1 MKYNFYGQRKK
12 IIGKHYHRRRWVSV
26 KYLASDVADPKMNR
40 IREHFEPVLW
50 WKRPFPYRSEESA
63 INKHSIIIKAIIFR
77 PINWKM

>member
-40 IREHFEPVLW
+40 IREHFEPVL
-50 WKRPFPYRSEESA
+50 
-63 INKHSIIIKAIIFR
+63 
-77 PINWKM
+77 